1 MPPPAVDAV
10 LTQMDRLDRVIT
22 RRLQI
27 EDAFIQAMVEEFQA
41 IRNDLAECEQ
51 NLNAARNAARN
62 PLSGSV
68 PVNIDP
74 VNIDLREIGQRL
86 DTAINTLQTAAPLN
100 ANNLDNM
107 IDTVVGT
114 NTDGSSRRSRPRPF
128 LQSDGTPPGGQYL
141 YLNPAAAAALGAP
154 VQRPAAPVQRPDPS
168 APRSSSN
175 VSQLRSSHIPASGAA
190 AATGAIPGQNWPTSY
205 DSAPGSRSASSNAS
219 DSTVRPRADSEVSQ
233 LSDLSRRSSLDSN
246 VSDESSI
253 NSLGLASMGGWRTR
267 RRRSKRH
274 SKKRKP

>member
-141 YLNPAAAAALGAP
+141 YLNPAAAAA
-154 VQRPAAPVQRPDPS
+154 QRPAAQSSNAAPAPAAAPALAAAQPAASWWNRAANAFRSQPQNPYINQTVANTRRLRPTRPLAPAPTAASINLAEVPSNIRITDAVDESGRKGVVGQLGPPPS
-168 APRSSSN
+168 APQKDN
-175 VSQLRSSHIPASGAA
+175 L
-190 AATGAIPGQNWPTSY
+190 
-205 DSAPGSRSASSNAS
+205 
-219 DSTVRPRADSEVSQ
+219 
-233 LSDLSRRSSLDSN
+233 
-246 VSDESSI
+246 
-253 NSLGLASMGGWRTR
+253 GGWRTR